1 VLIDVRPVAK
11 LTGTDPIDVAAALA
25 PVFGALGGVAGSEL
39 ALGGVAG
46 SELAQR
52 PASLDLA
59 TLRVVC
65 DWIQYR
71 HNFYEPV
78 EARPVL
84 AERPQRKEN
93 GDDAGPVAESALE
106 IALDL
111 RRSNGAGQAAA
122 VAAALAGP
130 AGGTGPGQ
138 VLLEPWRPASESC
151 LWQFNTLYWQ
161 ALSRWEE
168 ATGREYEQA
177 LPGGRSQARDP
188 QTAGDLIRELLRVWD
203 ELDARR
209 ALPEELYVVELGVGN
224 GSQAR
229 TWLDEFAELDE
240 KHGRDYYRRLQYL
253 MGDYSAHVLERAR
266 KAVAHHGDKV
276 SSLVLD
282 ATRPQLT
289 LGFLR
294 GKAFCVYISNVYDNL
309 PTDDV
314 ATIRGRPYLVEVRA
328 YLPRI
333 GAASIARRH
342 HVRASELAPLIHR
355 LLRLG
360 PDLLAEAAP
369 DRFGGPRQAVSFWR
383 DVWAALRL
391 AERYV
396 PLDGLDTYQVSPG
409 VTGEILRPLLESLG
423 DVRMHVSNGA
433 LASFAGTLP
442 LLHPFGRLQCHDL
455 FLTGPDGY
463 HTGFHG
469 PGKYDGSVVNWVN
482 GPLLALLGNRRGFD
496 VQIAPLPGHP
506 GVNVKTLTGQVR
518 D

>member
-1 VLIDVRPVAK
+1 MLIDVRPVAK
-11 LTGTDPIDVAAALA
+11 LTGPDPVDVAAALG
-25 PVFGALGGVAGSEL
+25 PVFAALGQVPGPGEAPGMAHV
-39 ALGGVAG
+39 
-46 SELAQR
+46 
-52 PASLDLA
+52 DLA

-71 HNFYEPV
+71 HNFCEPV

-84 AERPQRKEN
+84 ADRPRRPGPD
-93 GDDAGPVAESALE
+93 GDGDTAPVTESALE

-111 RRSNGAGQAAA
+111 RRCTEADVAAG
-122 VAAALAGP
+122 VTAALAGL
-130 AGGTGPGQ
+130 ARGAETDD
-138 VLLEPWRPASESC
+138 VVLEPWRPASESC

-177 LPGGRSQARDP
+177 LPGGRSQARNTD
-188 QTAGDLIRELLRVWD
+188 TADELIRELLRVWD

-224 GSQAR
+224 GGQAR
-229 TWLDEFAELDE
+229 TWLDEFAALDYQ
-240 KHGRDYYRRLQYL
+240 HGRDYYRRLQYL

-266 KAVAHHGDKV
+266 KTVAHHGDKV

-282 ATRPQLT
+282 ATRPQQT

-328 YLPRI
+328 YLRHAD
-333 GAASIARRH
+333 AAAIARRH
-342 HVRASELAPLIHR
+342 DVRGAELAPLIHR

-369 DRFGGPRQAVSFWR
+369 DRFPGPRQAVSFWQ
-383 DVWAALRL
+383 DAWAALRL

-396 PLDGLDTYQVSPG
+396 PLDGLDAYQLTPE
-409 VTGEILRPLLESLG
+409 VTGEILRPLLENCG

-442 LLHPFGRLQCHDL
+442 LLHPFGRLQCYDL

-463 HTGFHG
+463 HTGFPG

-482 GPLLALLGNRRGFD
+482 GPLLTLTGNRRGFD
-496 VQIAPLPGHP
+496 VRIAPLPGHP
-506 GVNVKTLTGQVR
+506 QANVKTLTAQVR

>member
-1 VLIDVRPVAK
+1 VLIDVRPVAR
-11 LTGTDPIDVAAALA
+11 LTGPDPVDVAAVLA
-25 PVFGALGGVAGSEL
+25 PIFTALGPAG
-39 ALGGVAG
+39 
-46 SELAQR
+46 
-52 PASLDLA
+52 LDLT

-65 DWIQYR
+65 DWVQYR

-84 AERPQRKEN
+84 ADRPRR
-93 GDDAGPVAESALE
+93 AEPDGTEVPAAETALE
-106 IALDL
+106 LALDL
-111 RRSNGAGQAAA
+111 RRCGDIDVTAA
-122 VAAALAGP
+122 VTAALAARDP
-130 AGGTGPGQ
+130 GTETGD
-138 VLLEPWRPASESC
+138 VLLESWRPASESC

-177 LPGGRSQARDP
+177 LPGGRSQARNTD
-188 QTAGDLIRELLRVWD
+188 TADDLIRELLRVWD

-229 TWLDEFAELDE
+229 TWLDEFAELDYR
-240 KHGRDYYRRLQYL
+240 HGRDYYRRLHYL
-253 MGDYSAHVLERAR
+253 MGDYSAHVLDRAR

-314 ATIRGRPYLVEVRA
+314 AAIRGHPYVVEVRA
-328 YLPRI
+328 CLRRAD
-333 GAASIARRH
+333 AARIARRH
-342 HVRASELAPLIHR
+342 HVRAGELPRLIHR

-369 DRFGGPRQAVSFWR
+369 DRFAGPGQAVAFWQ

-396 PLDGLDTYQVSPG
+396 PLDGLDTYQVSPE
-409 VTGEILRPLLESLG
+409 VTGEILRPLLESRG

-442 LLHPFGRLQCHDL
+442 LLHPFGQLQCHDL
-455 FLTGPDGY
+455 FLTGPDAY
-463 HTGFHG
+463 HTGFAG

-482 GPLLALLGNRRGFD
+482 GPLLALTGNRRGFD

-506 GVNVKTLTGQVR
+506 DATVKTLTAQVR